1 MPDVSFATDDDLS
14 TSRSLLTF
22 GGPYI
27 DAVIIIP
34 YMKRM
39 IAILSLINS
48 KTVAKWQKCT
58 GGIDITEQDI
68 QNTGA

>member
-1 MPDVSFATDDDLS
+1 M
-14 TSRSLLTF
+14 
-22 GGPYI
+22 GPYI

-68 QNTGA
+68 QNTGT

>member
-1 MPDVSFATDDDLS
+1 MPDVSFATDGDRS

-22 GGPYI
+22 VGPYI

-34 YMKRM
+34 YMK
-39 IAILSLINS
+39 ICHSSI
-48 KTVAKWQKCT
+48 QKLGQNGRNAHT